1 MATSKNIYLIK
12 LQSGEEVLSELVED
26 VVDGR
31 YVQTLIRPFAVMMQ
45 QDYSGEIKYELVRF
59 MGLASNRTVPLLQTP
74 IAICLASPKAIEL
87 YDVATGDKMVKVPD
101 TKIIV

>member
-1 MATSKNIYLIK
+1 MATDKNIYLIK

-31 YVQTLIRPFAVMMQ
+31 YVQTLIRPFVVVMQ
-45 QDYSGEIKYELVRF
+45 QEYNGDIKYELVRW

-74 IAICLASPKAIEL
+74 IAICLASDKAVEM
-87 YDVATGDKMVKVPD
+87 YDVATGDKMIKTPEK
-101 TKIIV
+101 KIIV